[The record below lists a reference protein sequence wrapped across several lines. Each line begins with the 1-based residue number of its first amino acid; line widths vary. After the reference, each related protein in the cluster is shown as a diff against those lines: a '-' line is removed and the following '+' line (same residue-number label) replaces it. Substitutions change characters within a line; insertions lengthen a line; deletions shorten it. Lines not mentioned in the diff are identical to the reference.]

1 MKEKPIGILDSGVG
15 GLTVVKEIFRQLP
28 NEKVIYFGDTARCPY
43 GPRDPEEVK
52 KFTLEIID
60 FLLKFDVKM
69 IIIACNTATA
79 AALED
84 VKGLISVPVLGVIQ
98 PGSLAAIK
106 KTKTGKIGVIG
117 TEGTIMSG
125 AYERTLN
132 NINPSLAIT
141 SLACPTLVPIVEDG
155 NQDEKTIRATVKDA
169 LIPILD
175 KEMDSLIL
183 GCTHYP
189 LISDYIQEI
198 MGDDVYLLS
207 SAEETA
213 REASAILHYHNILS
227 GPNNNPE
234 HYFFTTGDENHFKQI
249 GEKWLEKEINVKHVV
264 LLSQEG

>member
-43 GPRDPEEVK
+43 GPRDPNEVK
-52 KFTLEIID
+52 KFTLEIIE

-84 VKGLISVPVLGVIQ
+84 VKKLVMVPVIGVIQ

-132 NINPSLAIT
+132 NINPSLTIT
-141 SLACPTLVPIVEDG
+141 SLACPTLVPIVEAGDQDG
-155 NQDEKTIRATVKDA
+155 EMIRAAVKDA
-169 LIPILD
+169 LTPILD

-198 MGDDVYLLS
+198 MGEDVYLLS

-213 REASAILHYHNILS
+213 REASAILHYHNIMS
-227 GPNNNPE
+227 DPTANPE
-234 HYFFTTGDENHFKQI
+234 HYFFTTGDEHHFKQI
-249 GEKWLEKEINVKHVV
+249 GEKWLEKRINVEHID
-264 LLSQEG
+264 L

>member
-1 MKEKPIGILDSGVG
+1 MKDKAIGILDSGFG

-43 GPRDPEEVK
+43 GPRDPNEVK

-69 IIIACNTATA
+69 VIIACNTATA
-79 AALED
+79 AALDE
-84 VKGLISVPVLGVIQ
+84 VKELVSVPVIGVIQ

-117 TEGTIMSG
+117 TEGTIKSG
-125 AYERTLN
+125 AYERTLK
-132 NINPSLAIT
+132 NINPSLSIA
-141 SLACPTLVPIVEDG
+141 SLACPSLVPIVESG
-155 NQDEKTIRATVKDA
+155 NLDEKTIRAAVRDA
-169 LIPILD
+169 LTPILD

-198 MGDDVYLLS
+198 MGEDVYLLS

-213 REASAILHYHNILS
+213 REASAILHYHNIMS
-227 GPNNNPE
+227 EPNSNPE

-249 GEKWLEKEINVKHVV
+249 GEKWLERKMDVKYIE
-264 LLSQEG
+264 L